1 MERVLLMSFVLFF
14 QQLIFFHNFF
24 SFLVLVRGIL
34 NLTLF
39 MINLNVNLNLNLN
52 LNLLG
57 YIVYLFAYHFPFSL
71 NFSQYSLTW
80 FWIFQ
85 RVVVV
90 VTSFLYHLQ
99 LILFVKLTK
108 SKVGFAI
115 NVFCCKICFA
125 CSFCLFV
132 LTFDQTIEICFLS
145 NFACCNCLF

>member
-1 MERVLLMSFVLFF
+1 
-14 QQLIFFHNFF
+14 
-24 SFLVLVRGIL
+24 
-34 NLTLF
+34 

-85 RVVVV
+85 RIVVV
-90 VTSFLYHLQ
+90 VTSFLYHVQ

-132 LTFDQTIEICFLS
+132 LTFDHTIEICFLS
-145 NFACCNCLF
+145 NFACCNCLFWLCFSCVSAMLSCLTLIDNCLEAWHCFFYISG